1 MDDSSVVGVLAEAL
15 AQHGYFGSRLVLIG
29 GSSDSDEMDD
39 YRFRISCQCGWS
51 TLTAVSQADRAEGEK
66 DFGTM
71 HSAHVASVVAALPNI
86 AIVPLPEPT
95 DTKDYSEGGEG
106 EDYLGWEV
114 QHGPYFISVY
124 DQGEVQVS
132 YNGNVEEPISVD
144 YATDLAAALLA
155 AARAAGGQ
163 A

>member
-1 MDDSSVVGVLAEAL
+1 MSNPETTETASDLTVSASVCVVGVLAEAL
-15 AQHGYFGSRLVLIG
+15 AQHRWRG
-29 GSSDSDEMDD
+29 G
-39 YRFRISCQCGWS
+39 FLGCGCGWNWS
-51 TLTAVSQADRAEGEK
+51 EQLTHGCGEDERIGRAHRE
-66 DFGTM
+66 
-71 HSAHVASVVAALPNI
+71 HVASVVAALPNI

-144 YATDLAAALLA
+144 YATDLGTALFA
-155 AARAAGGQ
+155 AARGAGGQ

>member
-1 MDDSSVVGVLAEAL
+1 MSNPKTTETASDRLVSASVCVVGVLAEAL
-15 AQHGYFGSRLVLIG
+15 AQHREGAAIVASYTEGRLTLM
-29 GSSDSDEMDD
+29 E
-39 YRFRISCQCGWS
+39 YSCSCGWRERSNWADGS
-51 TLTAVSQADRAEGEK
+51 T
-66 DFGTM
+66 
-71 HSAHVASVVAALPNI
+71 HPAHVASVVAALPNI

-144 YATDLAAALLA
+144 YATDLGTALFA
-155 AARAAGGQ
+155 AARGAGGQ